1 MGQWQNDNHTSSWY
15 SCVTSV
21 LKMLLM
27 STLSHSLL
35 SLHPFCLLWAVS
47 IPLLLCLCDL
57 DLNLFKSPLNSTLL
71 SSRWLLLMLC
81 SFSLVC
87 ACYLSVC
94 LYCSKLPIL
103 AFSRSLCMSLWGIHV
118 CVCASVHVL
127 VCSWHNIPWEDT
139 FCLWREVVI

>member
-1 MGQWQNDNHTSSWY
+1 MGQWQNDSHTSSWY
-15 SCVTSV
+15 LCVTSV

-94 LYCSKLPIL
+94 LYCSKLPICPFL
-103 AFSRSLCMSLWGIHV
+103 DLSACLCEAYMYVYVQVYMYL
-118 CVCASVHVL
+118 CVL
-127 VCSWHNIPWEDT
+127 NILWEDT
-139 FCLWREVVI
+139 FYLWGEVVI